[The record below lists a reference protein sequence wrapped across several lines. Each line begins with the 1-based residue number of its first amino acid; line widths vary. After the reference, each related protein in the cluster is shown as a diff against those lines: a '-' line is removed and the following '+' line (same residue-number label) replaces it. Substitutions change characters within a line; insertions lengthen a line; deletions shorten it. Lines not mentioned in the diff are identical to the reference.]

1 MHPSF
6 PSHGLRRRARRR
18 GLGLVAAAALALVAA
33 CTPGAPEDDP
43 VDAVEVS
50 GTFGSLP
57 VVTFTPPLA
66 LAEESVDVVIEGD
79 GRELVE
85 GEPVLMTLTAY
96 DGADGELIED
106 RPVGETQTRMLTAE
120 DAGLELVSLLAGHT
134 EGSRLLVR
142 QPVAEDGEQRMLVLV
157 IDLRYTRARG
167 AAVTPPEGLP
177 AVTLDA
183 DGAPS
188 IALSGEPPG
197 SLVVQQLIRGE
208 GAQVRPGQDVT
219 VQYTGVSW
227 ESGEP
232 YDSTWA
238 AGKVPKTLEIDTTLP
253 GLRTGLVDQTV
264 GSQILLVVPPDLAH
278 GTETLVLVV
287 DILATSGGDADSVVS
302 SPSVQEGQD

>member
-1 MHPSF
+1 MQPSSRF
-6 PSHGLRRRARRR
+6 GSLRRRARRR
-18 GLGLVAAAALALVAA
+18 GAGLVAAAVLVLVAA
-33 CTPGAPEDDP
+33 CTPGGPEEEP
-43 VDAVEVS
+43 VDPVEVS

-57 VVTFTPPLA
+57 VVTFTPPLP
-66 LAEESVDVVIEGD
+66 LEEESVDVVIEGD

-120 DAGLELVSLLAGHT
+120 DAGPELVGLLAGHT

-142 QPVAEDGEQRMLVLV
+142 QPVAEDGERRMLVVV

-167 AAVTPPEGLP
+167 TEVAVPEGLP

-183 DGAPS
+183 DGSPS
-188 IALSGEPPG
+188 IALSGEQPSG
-197 SLVVQQLIRGE
+197 LVVQPLIRGE
-208 GAQVRPGQDVT
+208 GAQVRPGQHVT

-227 ESGEP
+227 ESGEQ

-264 GSQILLVVPPDLAH
+264 GSQILLVIPPDLAH

-302 SPSVQEGQD
+302 SPSGQD